1 MKLTIRET
9 LAAFRRAPLLSALS
23 VTTIAFSLFA
33 FGLFG
38 LVAVNIRQALAKV
51 EERVEIRA
59 FVTDGTAP
67 EVVVTAAGDIAR
79 FPEVARADVVSQEQ
93 ALERAKQELGEFKDV
108 FDQATFLPASI
119 DVRLKSGHRDPTSVR
134 KVAERLGT
142 YEFVDDIRF
151 GEEWIEQLYRLRNIA
166 GATGLVLGLAFAAVA
181 VIIIGTTIRMAVL
194 ARSREIAIMR
204 LVGATDGFVRR
215 PFLLEGFLK
224 GVLGGLLALVL
235 TWFALQLLES
245 YLRFAT
251 VFFDARIAIFGVL
264 FGALIGLLGSLVS
277 VGRHL
282 RQV

>member
-251 VFFDARIAIFGVL
+251 VFFDARIAVFGVL